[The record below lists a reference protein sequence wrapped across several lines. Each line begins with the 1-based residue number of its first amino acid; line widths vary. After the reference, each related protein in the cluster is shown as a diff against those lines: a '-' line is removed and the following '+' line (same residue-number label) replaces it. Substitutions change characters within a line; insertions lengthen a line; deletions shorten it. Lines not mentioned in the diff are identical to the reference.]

1 MKSLFLL
8 LAIVAVFACSGPQPT
23 GEPWEGMTPAE
34 YVDQMWAE
42 PDKEIPTSLTRS
54 QEKAL
59 MDFFQMIAPLAWL
72 LFAHIIGR
80 GGAYLKRSNLD
91 D

>member
-23 GEPWEGMTPAE
+23 GEPWQGMTPAE

-42 PDKEIPTSLTRS
+42 PDKEIPNTLTMS
-54 QEKAL
+54 QKKAL
-59 MDFFQMIAPLAWL
+59 MDFLQIIAPLAGG
-72 LFAHIIGR
+72 LF
-80 GGAYLKRSNLD
+80 
-91 D
+91 

>member
-23 GEPWEGMTPAE
+23 GEPWQGMTPAE

-42 PDKEIPTSLTRS
+42 PDKEIPNTLTMS
-54 QEKAL
+54 QKKAL
-59 MDFFQMIAPLAWL
+59 MDFLQTIAPLAGG
-72 LFAHIIGR
+72 LF
-80 GGAYLKRSNLD
+80 
-91 D
+91 